1 MPDLPRV
8 GRPALARLLPAL
20 LAARRDLRRFD
31 ARKRLATATSVA
43 ICVVAEGAPLRDRS
57 CGSLMEAAQVEVYS
71 VDRKG
76 YESFIAY
83 AEGAQKLRLLEA
95 FKNNWG

>member
-1 MPDLPRV
+1 MNKLNVFP
-8 GRPALARLLPAL
+8 
-20 LAARRDLRRFD
+20 RDLVSSWN
-31 ARKRLATATSVA
+31 ARGSVYYRLATATSVA